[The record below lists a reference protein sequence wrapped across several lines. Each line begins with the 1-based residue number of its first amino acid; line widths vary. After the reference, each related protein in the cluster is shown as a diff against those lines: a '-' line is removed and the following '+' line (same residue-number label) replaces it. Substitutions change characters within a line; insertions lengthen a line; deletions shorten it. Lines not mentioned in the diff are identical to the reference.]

1 MQLEI
6 DQTGAGPLVAAPPAG
21 SVAAEAYGWFCLGDW
36 GNRANSFVPFA
47 GHQAGSNGIVGLTD
61 SSVLF
66 VENIANHELGQYISY
81 AAPATLS
88 GACFQALLG
97 SMSVYSS
104 DNIGCNIASFDE
116 AFV

>member
-1 MQLEI
+1 MRLPTGGGVAQGELDAMQLEI

-88 GACFQALLG
+88 GPVSGASRLDVCLLL
-97 SMSVYSS
+97 
-104 DNIGCNIASFDE
+104 
-116 AFV
+116 